1 MKENI
6 NNISKNNNA
15 TNQWYKSAVSTAVVG
30 MIFSFI
36 IFILLFGNFIRST
49 IVEARLEK
57 ELIDLKIEI
66 QDRPP
71 DEELFE
77 KARQRD
83 LEFRQNIINRMDFNR
98 KGGYLLLCSVTIML
112 TGFKSASTLKKKMP
126 APQPSVD
133 RLKEQISN
141 AKFSRWA
148 VTAGLIIL
156 GSGAFVLAIK
166 PAVVFYEVSPM
177 NVSYPAEEEVAANWP
192 TFRGPQGLGISA
204 YTNIPTNWN
213 GETGEGILW
222 KSEVPLPGMN
232 SPVVWGDRV
241 FISGGDPNQLR
252 VFCYDTN
259 TGSLVWTG
267 DVRQMFSESEEEP
280 FDVMEDTGFAAPT
293 LATDGQRV
301 YAIFITGI
309 VACFD
314 FEGNKVWEKDLGV
327 PDSMYGYASSLAM
340 YRNLLLIQFDQGDA
354 EDEKS
359 MMIALDGSTGRVVW
373 QTKRPVPNSWTSPIV
388 AKVNEEFQ
396 LITCGDPWVIAYNP
410 ADGKELW
417 RADCLGTDVAPSPIY
432 SNGLVFAIQ
441 PYSKLIAIRP
451 DGHGDVTETHIAW
464 KISEN
469 APDICS
475 PVSNGE
481 LVFLLTMDGYLSC
494 FKNSDGTK
502 LWEQEVDDYFLA
514 SPSFVGDRLYL
525 LGDDGVMFIAEVE
538 PEYKELAKC
547 ELGEKCQ
554 ASPAFADGRIY
565 IRGEKHLFCIGE

>member
-1 MKENI
+1 MKDNI
-6 NNISKNNNA
+6 NNISENNI
-15 TNQWYKSAVSTAVVG
+15 TNQWYKSAILTAVIG

-36 IFILLFGNFIRST
+36 ILILLFGNFIRST
-49 IVEARLEK
+49 IVETRQEQ
-57 ELIDLKIEI
+57 ELVELKKEI
-66 QDRPP
+66 QSNPG

-77 KARQRD
+77 KVRQRD
-83 LEFRQNIINRMDFNR
+83 LEFRQNIFSRMDFNR
-98 KGGYLLLCSVTIML
+98 KGGYLLLCSVIIML
-112 TGFKSASTLKKKMP
+112 IGFKSARTLIKKMP
-126 APQPSVD
+126 APQPGSD
-133 RLKEQISN
+133 RLKEQARD
-141 AKFSRWA
+141 AKLSRWA
-148 VTAGLIIL
+148 VTTGLVIL
-156 GSGAFVLAIK
+156 GIGAFVLVIK
-166 PAVVFYEVSPM
+166 PGVVFYEVSPA
-177 NVSYPAEEEVAANWP
+177 NVSYPTEEEVAANWP
-192 TFRGPQGLGISA
+192 AFRGPEGLGISA

-213 GETGEGILW
+213 SESGEGILW

-241 FISGGDPNQLR
+241 FISGGDPNQLQ
-252 VFCYDTN
+252 VFCYDAN
-259 TGSLVWTG
+259 TGSLLWTG
-267 DVRQMFSESEEEP
+267 DVRQIFSESDEEP

-293 LATDGQRV
+293 VATDGQRV
-301 YAIFITGI
+301 YAIFVTGI
-309 VACFD
+309 VVCFD
-314 FEGNKVWEKDLGV
+314 FEGNQVWEKDLGI

-340 YRNLLLIQFDQGDA
+340 YRNLLLIQFDQGYA
-354 EDEKS
+354 EDERS
-359 MMIALDGSTGRVVW
+359 MMIALEGSTGRIIW
-373 QTKRPVPNSWTSPIV
+373 QAKRPVSGSWTSPIV
-388 AKVNEEFQ
+388 AKINDEFQ
-396 LITCGDPWVIAYNP
+396 LITCGDPWVIGYNP

-451 DGHGDVTETHIAW
+451 DGRGDVTETHIEW

-514 SPSFVGDRLYL
+514 SPSFVGDKLYL

>member
-6 NNISKNNNA
+6 NNISKDNNA
-15 TNQWYKSAVSTAVVG
+15 VNQWYKSAISTAVVG

-36 IFILLFGNFIRST
+36 ILVLLLGNFIHST
-49 IVEARLEK
+49 IVEARQEQ
-57 ELIDLKIEI
+57 ELVDLKIEI
-66 QDRPP
+66 QNKPG

-77 KARQRD
+77 KVRQRD

-112 TGFKSASTLKKKMP
+112 IGFKSASTIKKKMP
-126 APQPSVD
+126 APQPGFD
-133 RLKEQISN
+133 RLKEQISD

-148 VTAGLIIL
+148 VTTGLVIL
-156 GSGAFVLAIK
+156 GLATSILVIK
-166 PAVVFYEVSPM
+166 PGVVFYEVSPAS
-177 NVSYPAEEEVAANWP
+177 VSYPTEEEVAANWP

-241 FISGGDPNQLR
+241 FISGGDPNQLQ
-252 VFCYDTN
+252 VFCYDAN
-259 TGSLVWTG
+259 TGSLLWTG
-267 DVRQMFSESEEEP
+267 DVKQIFSESEEEP

-293 LATDGQRV
+293 VATDGQRV

-314 FEGNKVWEKDLGV
+314 FEGNKVWEKDLGI
-327 PDSMYGYASSLAM
+327 PNSMYGYASSLAM

-359 MMIALDGSTGRVVW
+359 MMIALDGSTGRIAW

-388 AKVNEEFQ
+388 AKVNDEFQ
-396 LITCGDPWVIAYNP
+396 LITCGDPWVIGYNP

-451 DGHGDVTETHIAW
+451 DGRGDVTETHIEW
-464 KISEN
+464 NISEN
-469 APDICS
+469 APDIGS

-514 SPSFVGDRLYL
+514 SPSFVGDKLYL

>member
-1 MKENI
+1 MKEDI
-6 NNISKNNNA
+6 NNISENNNVV
-15 TNQWYKSAVSTAVVG
+15 NQWYKSAILTAVIG
-30 MIFSFI
+30 IIFSFI
-36 IFILLFGNFIRST
+36 ILVLLLGNFISST
-49 IVEARLEK
+49 IVEARQEQ
-57 ELIDLKIEI
+57 ELIDLKAEI
-66 QDRPP
+66 QDTPG
-71 DEELFE
+71 DERLLE
-77 KARQRD
+77 KIRQRD
-83 LEFRQNIINRMDFNR
+83 LKFRQNIIRRRDFNR
-98 KGGYLLLCSVTIML
+98 KGALLLLGGVVIML
-112 TGFKSASTLKKKMP
+112 VGFKSAGTLRKKMP
-126 APQPSVD
+126 APQPGAD
-133 RLKEQISN
+133 RLIEQISD

-148 VTAGLIIL
+148 VTIGLVIL
-156 GSGAFVLAIK
+156 GTGAFVLAIK
-166 PAVVFYEVSPM
+166 PEVVFYEVSPTS
-177 NVSYPAEEEVAANWP
+177 VSYPAEEEVAANWP
-192 TFRGPQGLGISA
+192 TFRGPEGLGISA

-232 SPVVWGDRV
+232 SPVVWNDRV
-241 FISGGDPNQLR
+241 FISGGDPNQLQ

-259 TGSLVWTG
+259 SGSLLWTG
-267 DVRQMFSESEEEP
+267 NVKQIFAESEEEP

-293 LATDGQRV
+293 VATDGQRV
-301 YAIFITGI
+301 YAIFVTGI

-314 FEGNKVWEKDLGV
+314 FEGNKVWEKDLGI

-340 YRNLLLIQFDQGDA
+340 YHNLLLIQFDQGDA

-359 MMIALDGSTGRVVW
+359 MMIALNGSTGRVVW
-373 QTKRPVPNSWTSPIV
+373 RTKRPVSGSWTSPIV
-388 AKVNEEFQ
+388 AKVNDEFQ
-396 LITCGDPWVIAYNP
+396 LITCGDPWVIGYNP

-417 RADCLGTDVAPSPIY
+417 RADCLGSDVAPSPIY
-432 SNGLVFAIQ
+432 SSGLVFAVK

-502 LWEQEVDDYFLA
+502 LWEQELDDYFLA
-514 SPSFVGDRLYL
+514 SPSFVDDKLYL

-554 ASPAFADGRIY
+554 ASPAFANGRIY